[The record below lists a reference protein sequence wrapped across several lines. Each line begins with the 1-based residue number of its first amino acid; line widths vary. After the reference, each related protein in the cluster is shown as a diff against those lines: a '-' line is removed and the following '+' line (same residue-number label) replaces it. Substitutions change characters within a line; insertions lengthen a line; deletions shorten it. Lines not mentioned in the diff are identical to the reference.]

1 MAANTGYQN
10 LLKQP
15 NGPAMLRS
23 VLAVVEKSKI
33 MNAAKGSYL
42 NELRSKAKIEIAAP

>member
-1 MAANTGYQN
+1 VAANTGYQN

-33 MNAAKGSYL
+33 MNAAKASYL
-42 NELRSKAKIEIAAP
+42 NELRNKAKIEIAAP

>member
-15 NGPAMLRS
+15 NGPAMLRN
-23 VLAVVEKSKI
+23 VLAAGEKSKR
-33 MNAAKGSYL
+33 MNAAKASYL
-42 NELRSKAKIEIAAP
+42 KELRSKAKIKIADQ

>member
-23 VLAVVEKSKI
+23 VLTIGEKSKR
-33 MNAAKGSYL
+33 MFAAKAAYL
-42 NELRSKAKIEIAAP
+42 NELRNKAKIEIADQ

>member
-23 VLAVVEKSKI
+23 VLAVGEKSKR
-33 MNAAKGSYL
+33 MNAAKASYL
-42 NELRSKAKIEIAAP
+42 KELRSKAKIKIADQ